1 MIGSGASYLCPS
13 SGQGNSVL
21 LQLNIIWIFRL
32 FSLLGYYKTP
42 KCSFIQG
49 KEYIK
54 MDTPF
59 SPFSTVS
66 MVTKEKAHTGV
77 CVYVCLCG

>member
-1 MIGSGASYLCPS
+1 MLVLGTQQSDSVIYNMYLFFC
-13 SGQGNSVL
+13 
-21 LQLNIIWIFRL
+21 RL

-77 CVYVCLCG
+77 CVYVCLRG